1 MQEIGERVG
10 GFGGDPGSVEPDPN
24 GFPGGLEPAAACRAA
39 RGGSGFTGKVSGVLY
54 DRYGDFEG
62 FTLETRRGSS
72 LFRSREHTI
81 EDIAVRAW
89 RERTLIV
96 VYVGADDPRRP
107 ETILLRYGPRPYWG

>member
-1 MQEIGERVG
+1 M
-10 GFGGDPGSVEPDPN
+10 
-24 GFPGGLEPAAACRAA
+24 
-39 RGGSGFTGKVSGVLY
+39 SGILY

-62 FTLETRRGSS
+62 FTLDTADGER

-81 EDIAVRAW
+81 EDLAVRAW

-96 VYVGADDPRRP
+96 VYVDAHDPRRP